1 MAAELPR
8 APARGRLRSF
18 FALYRTFGPHV
29 VRYWPAF
36 LLGYAS
42 LMGTVAMKW
51 LTPWPLKLIF
61 DSVLLGRPVPEGLAP
76 LTGVIGREPL
86 GLLTVLCVAM
96 VLVALLQGLFGYAH
110 RYLTSSASHRMLN
123 DIRRRVFD
131 HLQTLPL
138 SFHASS
144 RSGDVALRLTSDVN
158 ALRTLLV
165 GAVQDI
171 VRYALTVS
179 ALVATMLW
187 MDWRLT
193 LIALAV
199 VPPLYVVTIRF
210 SGRVQVLARE
220 KRTKESEVAS
230 LVYETV
236 TSMATV
242 QAFNQETQEMRRFA
256 KESQASLAADLK
268 KTRLARAF
276 GRAVDVMIAVGTAL
290 VVWFGARHVL
300 TGAATPGDLIVFTAY
315 LRDLYAP
322 VGGLSALIMEFTT
335 ALVSGQRIAELLHAG
350 SSVKDAP
357 GARLAPPFRGDVSFD
372 GVTFGYAR
380 EEGPVL
386 QDVAFSVKAG
396 QMVALVG
403 PSGTGKSTVVNLLLR
418 FFDPWAGRVLID
430 GHDIRQFTLQSLR
443 HQMSVVLQD
452 PVLFRRTVRENI
464 AYGRPD
470 APLEDIVTAATA
482 AQADEFITR
491 LPRGYETVLD
501 ERGDNLSGGQR
512 QRIAL
517 ARAFLRGAPILVFDE
532 PTTALDAITEAEL
545 GRALARVV
553 DGRTTF
559 VIAHRLSTIEKADLI
574 LVLQDGRVVAQGTHP
589 ELLANSD
596 VYRRL
601 ASLAVPVSQNAP
613 EGN

>member
-1 MAAELPR
+1 
-8 APARGRLRSF
+8 
-18 FALYRTFGPHV
+18 
-29 VRYWPAF
+29 
-36 LLGYAS
+36 
-42 LMGTVAMKW
+42 
-51 LTPWPLKLIF
+51 
-61 DSVLLGRPVPEGLAP
+61 
-76 LTGVIGREPL
+76 
-86 GLLTVLCVAM
+86 
-96 VLVALLQGLFGYAH
+96 
-110 RYLTSSASHRMLN
+110 
-123 DIRRRVFD
+123 
-131 HLQTLPL
+131 
-138 SFHASS
+138 
-144 RSGDVALRLTSDVN
+144 
-158 ALRTLLV
+158 
-165 GAVQDI
+165 
-171 VRYALTVS
+171 
-179 ALVATMLW
+179 
-187 MDWRLT
+187 
-193 LIALAV
+193 
-199 VPPLYVVTIRF
+199 
-210 SGRVQVLARE
+210 
-220 KRTKESEVAS
+220 
-230 LVYETV
+230 
-236 TSMATV
+236 
-242 QAFNQETQEMRRFA
+242 
-256 KESQASLAADLK
+256 
-268 KTRLARAF
+268 
-276 GRAVDVMIAVGTAL
+276 
-290 VVWFGARHVL
+290 
-300 TGAATPGDLIVFTAY
+300 
-315 LRDLYAP
+315 
-322 VGGLSALIMEFTT
+322 
-335 ALVSGQRIAELLHAG
+335 
-350 SSVKDAP
+350 
-357 GARLAPPFRGDVSFD
+357 
-372 GVTFGYAR
+372 
-380 EEGPVL
+380 VL

-574 LVLQDGRVVAQGTHP
+574 LVLQDGRVAAQGTHA
-589 ELLANSD
+589 ELVANSD

-601 ASLAVPVSQNAP
+601 ASLPSGVAENVP
-613 EGN
+613 EGD